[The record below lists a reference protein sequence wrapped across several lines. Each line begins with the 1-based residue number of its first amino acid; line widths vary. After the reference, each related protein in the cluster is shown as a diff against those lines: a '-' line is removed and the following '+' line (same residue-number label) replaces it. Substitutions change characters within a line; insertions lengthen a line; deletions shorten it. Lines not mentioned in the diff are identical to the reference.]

1 MIFLS
6 FLDNNYVKLVLVFLL
21 SFGFLCLFAYLATL
35 STKIAQKNKYRKM
48 DENDKYSRQAKIYEL
63 IYSKNEM
70 IIDEFKEYFNCDIS
84 VIEEDLKEM
93 CNNNVVKFENN
104 KYSIKR

>member
-1 MIFLS
+1 MFLS
-6 FLDNNYVKLVLVFLL
+6 FFNNDYVKLVLVFLL

-35 STKIAQKNKYRKM
+35 ATKFAQKNKYRKM

-63 IYSKNEM
+63 IYSKDEM
-70 IIDEFKEYFNCDIS
+70 IIDEFKEYFNCDIR
-84 VIEEDLKEM
+84 VIEEDLRDM

>member
-1 MIFLS
+1 MFFS
-6 FLDNNYVKLVLVFLL
+6 FFDNDYVKLVLVFLL

-35 STKIAQKNKYRKM
+35 ATKFAQKNKNRKM